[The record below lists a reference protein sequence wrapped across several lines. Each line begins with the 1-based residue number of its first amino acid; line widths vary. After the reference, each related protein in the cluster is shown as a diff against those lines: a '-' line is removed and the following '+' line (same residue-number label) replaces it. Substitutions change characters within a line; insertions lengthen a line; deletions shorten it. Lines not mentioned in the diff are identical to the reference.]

1 MAGRE
6 QAVGTR
12 LISPN
17 DWQLVLE
24 LLLLGGVAGFLAGL
38 LGIGGGAMLVPFMTI
53 VLSFKNMPPQHIVKM
68 AVATSLATI
77 CFTSMASLRA
87 HHQRG
92 AVHWSVVRLLA
103 PGIVLGALLGAQIA
117 KALPAAALA
126 MLFAVFLAFSA
137 MQIFFD
143 RKPKPGRLMPQG
155 GALFGLGG
163 VVGAISTLVGAG
175 GAFMTVP
182 IMVAR
187 NVPIINA
194 VATSAALGF
203 PIAVAGTAGYII
215 AGWSLH
221 DMPPGAVGYLYLPA
235 LFTLAAA
242 SMLAAPWGARAA
254 HRMNVRQLKR
264 AFACLLLTLA
274 GYMLVKGLGG

>member
-6 QAVGTR
+6 PVAGLNLT
-12 LISPN
+12 SPS
-17 DWQLVLE
+17 DWQLVIE

-38 LGIGGGAMLVPFMTI
+38 LGIGGGALLVPFMTL
-53 VLSFKNMPPQHIVKM
+53 VLSFKDMPAQHILKM

-77 CFTSMASLRA
+77 CFTSLSSLRA

-92 AVHWSVVRLLA
+92 AVRWRVVKLLA

-117 KALPAAALA
+117 RALPSAVLA
-126 MLFAVFLAFSA
+126 MLFAGFLAFSA
-137 MQIFFD
+137 LQMFFD
-143 RKPKPGRLMPQG
+143 RKPKPGRSMPQG
-155 GALFGLGG
+155 AALFGVGG
-163 VVGAISTLVGAG
+163 GIGVISTLVGAG
-175 GAFMTVP
+175 GAFITVP
-182 IMVAR
+182 FMIAC

-203 PIAVAGTAGYII
+203 PIAVAGTVGYII
-215 AGWSLH
+215 AGWSLPE
-221 DMPPGAVGYLYLPA
+221 MPSGALGYLYLPA

-264 AFACLLLTLA
+264 AFAGLLITLA
-274 GYMLVKGLGG
+274 GYMLAKGLGF

>member
-1 MAGRE
+1 M
-6 QAVGTR
+6 
-12 LISPN
+12 I
-17 DWQLVLE
+17 E
-24 LLLLGGVAGFLAGL
+24 LLLLGSVAGFLAGL
-38 LGIGGGAMLVPFMTI
+38 LGIGGGALLVPFMTL
-53 VLSFKNMPPQHIVKM
+53 VLSFKGMPAQHVLKM

-87 HHQRG
+87 HHRRG
-92 AVHWSVVRLLA
+92 AVRWDVVRLLA
-103 PGIVLGALLGAQIA
+103 PGIVLGSLLGAQVA
-117 KALPAAALA
+117 KALPAAVLA
-126 MLFAVFLAFSA
+126 VMFAVFLAFSA
-137 MQIFFD
+137 TQIFFD

-155 GALFGLGG
+155 GALFGIGG
-163 VVGAISTLVGAG
+163 AIGVISTLVGAG

-182 IMVAR
+182 LMIAC
-187 NVPIINA
+187 NIPIINA

-203 PIAVAGTAGYII
+203 PIAVAGTMGFII

-221 DMPPGAVGYLYLPA
+221 DMPSGALGYLYLPA

-264 AFACLLLTLA
+264 AFAGLLLALA
-274 GYMLVKGLGG
+274 GYMLLKGLTF